1 MTRSW
6 QGCFVRGGEGGREIE
21 RRREGGREREGRRE
35 RRGGGEREREGISEL
50 GLFWD
55 ILYINN
61 FTFDCHQLQN
71 VNLFIV
77 PRCIIIFIFM
87 IIISV

>member
-35 RRGGGEREREGISEL
+35 RRGGGERERGDKRVGVIL
-50 GLFWD
+50 GHTV
-55 ILYINN
+55 YK
-61 FTFDCHQLQN
+61 
-71 VNLFIV
+71 
-77 PRCIIIFIFM
+77 
-87 IIISV
+87 